1 MTEKR
6 YTGLA
11 LLNYISS
18 KYEQLLYQ
26 NQLSTFEQVWS
37 REVNWFETPNQRR
50 GGWSGVGRV
59 VLEDADGTKFGA
71 YLKRQ
76 ENHCRTAIT
85 HPRRGVPTFQREFE
99 MMQYLERCNVPAPEV
114 LLYGR
119 NPEGD
124 LKATLLTKELAGFEP
139 FDVLT
144 AKLFASGRPAI
155 VVQRELLKS
164 VAQLSRKL
172 HDARVQHRSFYPK
185 HIFVQTLDDNHY
197 KAAVIDLEK
206 SRIRSVSLIAT
217 YYDLTTLHRHA
228 KHWSMRDRIYF
239 LKQYLN
245 VKKLSA
251 WHKSLARL
259 IHKRANRD

>member
-6 YTGLA
+6 YMGLA

-50 GGWSGVGRV
+50 GGWSGVGRIA
-59 VLEDADGTKFGA
+59 LQSNSGESFGA
-71 YLKRQ
+71 YLKKQ
-76 ENHCRTAIT
+76 ENHGRFSLFN
-85 HPRRGVPTFQREFE
+85 PLRGIPTFQREFE
-99 MMQYLERCNVPAPEV
+99 MIQYLEAHDIAAPQL
-114 LLYGR
+114 LLYGS
-119 NPEGD
+119 NTNGA
-124 LKATLLTKELAGFEP
+124 LKAALLTKELLGFEAFDLFTARLFNQGPP
-139 FDVLT
+139 FSAVRR
-144 AKLFASGRPAI
+144 A
-155 VVQRELLKS
+155 LLKE
-164 VAQLSRKL
+164 VANFSRKL
-172 HDARVQHRSFYPK
+172 HDAHVQHRSFYPK

-228 KHWSMRDRIYF
+228 KHWSMRDRVYF

-245 VKKLSA
+245 VKKLST